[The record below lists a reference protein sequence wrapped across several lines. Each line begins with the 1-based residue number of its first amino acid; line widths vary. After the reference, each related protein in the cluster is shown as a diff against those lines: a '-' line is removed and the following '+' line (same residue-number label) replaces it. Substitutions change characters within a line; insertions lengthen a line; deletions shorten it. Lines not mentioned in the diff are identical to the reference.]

1 MKESI
6 EELEKRYEK
15 YSQEASRSGSN
26 WSEAAERAKD
36 ELIAAKQKQIEELS
50 DPQKTRKVRGEIEE
64 LRQTPKG
71 EVADL

>member
-1 MKESI
+1 MSETI

-15 YSQEASRSGSN
+15 YSEQASRGESN

-36 ELIAAKQKQIEELS
+36 ELIAAKQEQIEELS
-50 DPQKTRKVRGEIEE
+50 DPREARKVRGEIEE

>member
-1 MKESI
+1 MTEEI

-15 YSQEASRSGSN
+15 YSEQARNRSN

-36 ELIAAKQKQIEELS
+36 ELIAAKQEQIEELS
-50 DPQKTRKVRGEIEE
+50 DPREARKVRGEIEE